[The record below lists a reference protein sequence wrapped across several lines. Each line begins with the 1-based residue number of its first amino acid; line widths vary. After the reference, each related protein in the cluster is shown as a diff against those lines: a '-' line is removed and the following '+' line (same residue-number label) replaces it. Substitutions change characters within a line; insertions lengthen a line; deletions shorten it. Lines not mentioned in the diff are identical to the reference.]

1 MNNFLKVSIVVCTY
15 SHERY
20 FDTIET
26 IESLVK
32 QSYQNIEIILVVD
45 RNLNLFND
53 FIDSDFLKSLTD
65 FKISFSNLLGLSNAR
80 NKGVELSSGD
90 VIAFIDDDAIADRD
104 WISHLIICYKNPKV
118 IGVGGPMKPLWIS
131 GRVTWIPEEFYWT
144 MGCSY
149 KSQKNT
155 IHSVR
160 SNFGSNMSFR
170 HAIFEEVG
178 YFDDEFGLVGDKMRT
193 GEETEFSIRALNK
206 FNDSKIMYVPDAVV
220 FHKIYKFRKS
230 FAFLLKRCYGY
241 GYAIANIGRSKKSI
255 DDKLEST
262 ESNFL
267 THLLKSSFP
276 ERLKN
281 IIFLKDVYTSI
292 LNSIALVMFCTA
304 VFAGFV
310 CGNITSVVLSQN
322 YFADSK
328 TFKSSIHDTITGD
341 EKD

>member
-1 MNNFLKVSIVVCTY
+1 MDNFLKVSVVVCTY

-45 RNLNLFND
+45 RNINLFND
-53 FIDSDFLKSLTD
+53 FRKSDYLKSLNNS
-65 FKISFSNLLGLSNAR
+65 KIGFSNLPGLSNAR

-90 VIAFIDDDAIADRD
+90 VIAFIDDDAIADAN
-104 WISHLIICYKNPKV
+104 WISNLIKCYKNPKV

-131 GRVTWIPEEFYWT
+131 GRVTWIPEEFYWA

-149 KSQKNT
+149 KNQKNT
-155 IHSVR
+155 VHCVR

-170 HAIFEEVG
+170 STIFEEVG
-178 YFDDEFGLVGDKMRT
+178 HFDDEFGLVDEKMRT

-206 FNDSKIMYVPDAVV
+206 FKDSKIIHVPDAVV

-230 FAFLLKRCYGY
+230 CIFLLKRCHGY
-241 GYAIANIGRSKKSI
+241 GYAIANIGKSKKLI

-267 THLLKSSFP
+267 THLLKFSFP
-276 ERLKN
+276 VRLKN
-281 IIFLKDVYTSI
+281 IICLKDVYT
-292 LNSIALVMFCTA
+292 NTVNVIALVVFCIA
-304 VFAGFV
+304 VFAGF
-310 CGNITSVVLSQN
+310 GRGIITSIN
-322 YFADSK
+322 K
-328 TFKSSIHDTITGD
+328 
-341 EKD
+341 

>member
-1 MNNFLKVSIVVCTY
+1 MNNSLKVSIVVCTY

-20 FDTIET
+20 SDTLET
-26 IESLVK
+26 IESLVN
-32 QSYQNIEIILVVD
+32 QSYQNIEVILIVD
-45 RNLNLFND
+45 RNINLFND
-53 FIDSDFLKSLTD
+53 FRKSDYLKSLNNS
-65 FKISFSNLLGLSNAR
+65 KIGFSNLPGLSNAR

-104 WISHLIICYKNPKV
+104 WISNLIQCYKNPKV
-118 IGVGGPMKPLWIS
+118 IGVGGQMKPLWIS

-149 KSQKNT
+149 KSQKNIT
-155 IHSVR
+155 HSVR

-170 HAIFEEVG
+170 HTVFEEVG
-178 YFDDEFGLVGDKMRT
+178 YFDSKFGLVDDKMKT

-206 FNDSKIMYVPDAVV
+206 LNDSKIMYVPNAVV
-220 FHKIYKFRKS
+220 FHKIYRFRKS
-230 FAFLLKRCYGY
+230 FIFLLKRCYGY

-267 THLLKSSFP
+267 THLLKFSFP
-276 ERLKN
+276 QRLKC
-281 IIFLKDVYTSI
+281 IVFLKDIYTSI
-292 LNSIALVMFCTA
+292 LNIIALVIFCTV

-310 CGNITSVVLSQN
+310 CGSFTSIN
-322 YFADSK
+322 K
-328 TFKSSIHDTITGD
+328 
-341 EKD
+341 